1 MANALMNPGLEIK
14 QERMDMSPEG
24 SGSGN
29 GHHDNGDLSAGGLNA
44 KMEPSDM
51 KPPPEKKSKLM

>member
-1 MANALMNPGLEIK
+1 MNPGLEIK

-51 KPPPEKKSKLM
+51 KPPPEKKSKIM